1 MFKQELQND
10 HKWVFPGFATK
21 YVSQTCR
28 CCWQSPLDNGD
39 GTDKTASS
47 VEGQVLCSHH
57 LFCFP
62 CSTCWSFSRACCPE
76 NWLEIKGKE
85 KKFKAWFQDF
95 EWFNVFLPIKIWE
108 SYLNQEFTTEQ
119 FSLDASEIV
128 TVVCEVYWASTTLD
142 QRCWCSSSA
151 AGSIAERWCAF
162 QTVEC
167 GFSPTALH
175 RSDPWLHLCTFFVSI
190 LGTHLYSLKLK
201 QQDLQYSRQSRTWT
215 CNLAKI

>member
-1 MFKQELQND
+1 MTTNEFSQALQPNMF
-10 HKWVFPGFATK
+10 HKPAGAVNRVLWTMVMALTRQLLLWRG
-21 YVSQTCR
+21 R
-28 CCWQSPLDNGD
+28 CCALTIFSAFHAQLAGASQGHVVQ
-39 GTDKTASS
+39 KTGWKLRWKRKNSK
-47 VEGQVLCSHH
+47 HD
-57 LFCFP
+57 
-62 CSTCWSFSRACCPE
+62 
-76 NWLEIKGKE
+76 
-85 KKFKAWFQDF
+85 FKTLN
-95 EWFNVFLPIKIWE
+95 EWFKVFLPIKIWE

-175 RSDPWLHLCTFFVSI
+175 RSDPWLHLCTFFVSM